1 MRLSHLSY
9 DICDFVKFCQIVYM
23 IIKVDVWCFCKQ
35 LVICTIYIYIYIRA
49 LTLFVS
55 SPVMHQFFLHC
66 ICICVIVFIPSSPV
80 KLIKVKVIQ
89 TFRNLIRKYIDI

>member
-35 LVICTIYIYIYIRA
+35 LVICTMYIY
-49 LTLFVS
+49 
-55 SPVMHQFFLHC
+55 
-66 ICICVIVFIPSSPV
+66 
-80 KLIKVKVIQ
+80 
-89 TFRNLIRKYIDI
+89 